1 MVPSFGM
8 CANAPLHKAALKGQR
23 GERALQ
29 ILVIHTVSPA
39 AWGPHS
45 HFSACLRGL
54 LPTVDK
60 AFHSLEG
67 ELKPKGD
74 LHEKKKNPN
83 KKKERSEILWKGFA
97 LNLCEMK

>member
-1 MVPSFGM
+1 MVPSFSV

-45 HFSACLRGL
+45 HVPACLRGL
-54 LPTVDK
+54 FPSVDK
-60 AFHSLEG
+60 VFHSLEG
-67 ELKPKGD
+67 ELKPKGN
-74 LHEKKKNPN
+74 LHEKKKTN
-83 KKKERSEILWKGFA
+83 KKKERSEILWKGFE